1 MGFLLSLQHLRVEVD
16 LCQGLVPWA
25 FIQRVPAM
33 RIFLY
38 RASRG
43 TLGTECGVGTWGG
56 EGFALFC
63 ALLLDSKQAYL
74 LEFPLRVKPGAQ
86 ALGFHT
92 GAV

>member
-1 MGFLLSLQHLRVEVD
+1 MGFLLSLQRLREEVD

-33 RIFLY
+33 RVSLY

-56 EGFALFC
+56 KGG
-63 ALLLDSKQAYL
+63 LLCSVPCSLTPSKL
-74 LEFPLRVKPGAQ
+74 ICWSS
-86 ALGFHT
+86 H
-92 GAV
+92 